1 MTKKNEP
8 TLFDDDEHS
17 TQELPTEAAG
27 TSASDAKKI
36 SKISRN
42 LYELSVPDTIFAI
55 KQSAA
60 CNSLAE
66 LRDRLSKDLPQNSA
80 ETRVQS
86 ARFIIRRF
94 FSDGLNGIARKTWVA
109 YQDGRITLDILR
121 YLYLSNETIAGACV
135 ADCLFPIEIGMRIPI
150 SLFDRFL
157 ASCYAETP
165 LKKTGQRLKANLV
178 KLGFLEAS
186 AEHDHFLMPIA
197 AEKTS
202 LLILTHHLFAPN
214 GPRTIELKR
223 LFANPFWKYLGY
235 KSEDDVR
242 TVFREAD
249 AAGFLGKYVVAD
261 QLEQITTRWG
271 LDEFLSNQP
280 RL

>member
-1 MTKKNEP
+1 M
-8 TLFDDDEHS
+8 
-17 TQELPTEAAG
+17 
-27 TSASDAKKI
+27 
-36 SKISRN
+36 
-42 LYELSVPDTIFAI
+42 
-55 KQSAA
+55 
-60 CNSLAE
+60 
-66 LRDRLSKDLPQNSA
+66 
-80 ETRVQS
+80 
-86 ARFIIRRF
+86 
-94 FSDGLNGIARKTWVA
+94 
-109 YQDGRITLDILR
+109 
-121 YLYLSNETIAGACV
+121 IAGACV
-135 ADCLFPIEIGMRIPI
+135 GDCLFPIEIGMRIPT

-157 ASCYAETP
+157 ASFYAETP

-178 KLGFLEAS
+178 KLGFLETS

-197 AEKTS
+197 PEKTS
-202 LLILTHHLFAPN
+202 LLVLTHDLFAPN